1 MMNLDYVIPFS
12 DHCDHS
18 ELLEVVKQCNPR
30 KIYTFHG
37 FQEEFANYLVNLGYD
52 AESINRGNKKVRKES
67 MRLQKTKS
75 LDIYF

>member
-1 MMNLDYVIPFS
+1 MNLDYVIPFS
-12 DHCDHS
+12 DHCDHR

-52 AESINRGNKKVRKES
+52 AEPIETEETRKS
-67 MRLQKTKS
+67 GKNQSNFRKPNH
-75 LDIYF
+75 